1 MAEKGPEEKLTFF
14 VYDIAII
21 TITAPTSQGMVQ
33 TYSKIPY
40 MFMMFL

>member
-1 MAEKGPEEKLTFF
+1 MDQALREDINNPDGYAYNLTFF

-33 TYSKIPY
+33 TY
-40 MFMMFL
+40 